1 VTAFYIS
8 VFDMLDRERELDETV
23 DSECECSEHQTPHTD
38 TEDPIVE
45 DMQTTYD
52 MHEDC
57 GWVEHFISSN
67 S

>member
-52 MHEDC
+52 MR
-57 GWVEHFISSN
+57 G
-67 S
+67 